1 MKIGTAFIY
10 LIGVPA
16 VGKYTT
22 AKEIARLTGA
32 KVIDN
37 QLVNIPIFYIAGY
50 DGTDRYTVSPTAW
63 KNVEKIRKA
72 ILSFI
77 EEGAPEGTS
86 FVFTN
91 VLADTA
97 GDRRLFR
104 KIERIARQR
113 DAVFVPVRLTCDA
126 AEIRRRKH
134 KNAERQKRFKDI
146 DTSNIR
152 YWNEEFKQI
161 PIRHPNTLE
170 IDTTNSTPAQTAK
183 RIINHIKSL
192 R

>member
-63 KNVEKIRKA
+63 K
-72 ILSFI
+72 L
-77 EEGAPEGTS
+77 P
-86 FVFTN
+86 
-91 VLADTA
+91 
-97 GDRRLFR
+97 
-104 KIERIARQR
+104 
-113 DAVFVPVRLTCDA
+113 
-126 AEIRRRKH
+126 
-134 KNAERQKRFKDI
+134 
-146 DTSNIR
+146 
-152 YWNEEFKQI
+152 
-161 PIRHPNTLE
+161 
-170 IDTTNSTPAQTAK
+170 PA
-183 RIINHIKSL
+183 
-192 R
+192 